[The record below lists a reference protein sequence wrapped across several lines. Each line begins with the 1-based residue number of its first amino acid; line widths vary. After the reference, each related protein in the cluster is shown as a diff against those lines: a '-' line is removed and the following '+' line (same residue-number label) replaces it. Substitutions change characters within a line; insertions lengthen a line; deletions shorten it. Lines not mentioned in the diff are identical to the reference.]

1 MKKEKNKEKDSKKKR
16 YLSPS
21 FRKGHISQEK
31 IEEDSDDGD
40 FKINL
45 IEVEEEDDDDDL
57 EEDFEVKKE
66 EEQEIQFPDKLNANK
81 TNSFSLVK
89 LFLHI
94 LN

>member
-45 IEVEEEDDDDDL
+45 IEVEEE
-57 EEDFEVKKE
+57 
-66 EEQEIQFPDKLNANK
+66 
-81 TNSFSLVK
+81 
-89 LFLHI
+89 
-94 LN
+94 